1 MNEIITGNTATTTT
15 EDPPTTTTGK
25 SKKQITTFDS
35 IIKNSNFDSTSK
47 FFFIINIA
55 KYDHQIL

>member
-35 IIKNSNFDSTSK
+35 KIKNSNFESK
-47 FFFIINIA
+47 FLIQLQNSFSS
-55 KYDHQIL
+55 